1 MAASMIIEEETGTYV
16 STRQHPHNGYYAGDF
31 SQNARQPDAWRAL
44 MSIDPNSLRRRGSLA
59 GENSTQSSVASKGSF
74 DRKKRRTV
82 RAHADRPACAR
93 TPGRASRTP

>member
-44 MSIDPNSLRRRGSLA
+44 MSIDPNS
-59 GENSTQSSVASKGSF
+59 
-74 DRKKRRTV
+74 
-82 RAHADRPACAR
+82 
-93 TPGRASRTP
+93 